1 MPNNQKPIYIL
12 CNPQDQ
18 SKWKESFSFYNV
30 CFASPKNPLGNQLLQ
45 AAEHNA
51 SLFVIIDNT
60 KVSDEQLIGALNTY
74 YAAAHSL
81 LVDKRGSSPSKETAP
96 GKAMRIVFVA
106 DRSREIPSPLFR
118 VLANFDIF
126 DIIVPPKGNV
136 LEFSPY
142 VEVARVLS
150 QPKSYSDI
158 VEFIAGDIEN
168 PKLVG
173 LSAGHSLSEKSRPQ
187 TRIAIAR
194 NDLHRG
200 RATHT
205 SLLLA
210 RTLVCLGYKVALFI
224 DIETWKQLRRCYPR
238 ARCSVTNGLI
248 TLSGIDF
255 YRNEGFA
262 RANGYD
268 YVLAD
273 FGCALWIDL
282 KPGDRARALEE
293 NFQTAQLAILT
304 SVVSPLG
311 DHYSFERVLKVWEKT
326 GKLQNLSGVKFAFFG
341 MPHQDVFENW
351 TQAAQ
356 MLNSK
361 AELYNLPY
369 LPDPLRYE
377 PKEGHCPELIALL
390 SSVLRAKDK

>member
-1 MPNNQKPIYIL
+1 MPNNQNPIYIL
-12 CNPQDQ
+12 CNPQEQ
-18 SKWKESFSFYNV
+18 TKWKESFSFYPV
-30 CFASPKNPLGNQLLQ
+30 CFASLKEPLGNQLIQ
-45 AAEHNA
+45 ALENNA
-51 SLFVIIDNT
+51 SLFVVVDNQ
-60 KVSDEQLIGALNTY
+60 KIQDEHLIGALNSY
-74 YAAAHSL
+74 YAAVNSTSASSAGKNSL
-81 LVDKRGSSPSKETAP
+81 QENRAN
-96 GKAMRIVFVA
+96 KAMRIVFVA
-106 DRSREIPSPLFR
+106 DRSREIPSPFFR

-173 LSAGHSLSEKSRPQ
+173 LSAGHRLSENSRPQ

-194 NDLHRG
+194 IDLHRG
-200 RATHT
+200 GATHT

-282 KPGDRARALEE
+282 KPSERARALEE
-293 NFQTAQLAILT
+293 SFQTAQLGILT
-304 SVVSPLG
+304 SVISPLG
-311 DHYSFERVLKVWEKT
+311 DHYNFERVLKVWEKT
-326 GKLQNLSGVKFAFFG
+326 RQLQNLGGVKFAFFG
-341 MPHQDVFENW
+341 MPHKDVFENW
-351 TQAAQ
+351 THAAQ
-356 MLNSK
+356 LLNNK
-361 AELYNLPY
+361 AELYNIPY

-377 PKEGHCPELIALL
+377 PKGQHCSELIALL
-390 SSVLRAKDK
+390 SCVLRAKDK